1 MENVK
6 RRVIDFLKQPLIY
19 VVIVCIICQIKIYS
33 TVEETMVT
41 LDSTTYTGYAENTS
55 ILHGQVDE
63 KRTPV
68 YPYFIKLVQ
77 KLFGEENIA
86 NKVTRA
92 QEFMFIITVILFYA
106 CVSSITKNKLI
117 ITLLTLIFGTSPFII
132 LWNVTVLTEAMSIM
146 EVLIL
151 TLLTI
156 KYLKKPRSILA
167 GSIGILIL
175 IMIMTR
181 PSYIYLLPIYL
192 LFWALRFFYNKE
204 ERKKVIVGII
214 SCVVCSVAILGYCGL
229 MKKQYDEF
237 VITKVSNLN
246 NIVSVIKSGA
256 YKKASNEE
264 MIKVVDASL
273 AEGKTMW
280 DAYYVLAD
288 KYNKPELEEFANSAI
303 KTPEHFKYLIKKT
316 VELGTV
322 NIGMNYIDNLARY
335 DESVSN
341 AISYKDVGSTMFPVT
356 FGFVY
361 YMMAFSVVYL
371 IIKLIKTKQINW
383 IVAFF
388 ASLILANI
396 FTLIVGAPEEE
407 QRLFASSVPL
417 VMLFIAYIVEKIL
430 KRRKEFE
437 K

>member
-1 MENVK
+1 
-6 RRVIDFLKQPLIY
+6 
-19 VVIVCIICQIKIYS
+19 
-33 TVEETMVT
+33 
-41 LDSTTYTGYAENTS
+41 
-55 ILHGQVDE
+55 
-63 KRTPV
+63 
-68 YPYFIKLVQ
+68 
-77 KLFGEENIA
+77 
-86 NKVTRA
+86 
-92 QEFMFIITVILFYA
+92 
-106 CVSSITKNKLI
+106 
-117 ITLLTLIFGTSPFII
+117 
-132 LWNVTVLTEAMSIM
+132 
-146 EVLIL
+146 
-151 TLLTI
+151 
-156 KYLKKPRSILA
+156 
-167 GSIGILIL
+167 
-175 IMIMTR
+175 
-181 PSYIYLLPIYL
+181 
-192 LFWALRFFYNKE
+192 
-204 ERKKVIVGII
+204 
-214 SCVVCSVAILGYCGL
+214 
-229 MKKQYDEF
+229 
-237 VITKVSNLN
+237 
-246 NIVSVIKSGA
+246 
-256 YKKASNEE
+256 
-264 MIKVVDASL
+264 MIKVVDAAL
-273 AEGKTMW
+273 AEGKNMW

-341 AISYKDVGSTMFPVT
+341 AISYKDVGSTIFPIT

-361 YMMAFSVVYL
+361 YMMAFSIVYL

-430 KRRKEFE
+430 KRRKELE